1 MRNFAFCITAA
12 VLLLGAHEAHA
23 QGAKATVNPPVYA
36 VLSLVGDQLGV
47 VVAQIQNDLNFA
59 PYRREILPIEN
70 RLFDDSVISAA
81 GNAIRKV
88 VPNAEL
94 SALRTNSPVLFD
106 KQRTLFEENG
116 SVISVPAVIKRAL
129 QQQKATHLVLVTKH
143 RDDIN
148 LRFGKNRGSGDKLEG
163 LGFYVD
169 DTPTSAEARNFISP
183 FVYLRVALIDTSTWR
198 VVSSQIITAS
208 STIASARGGDATGQ
222 WLAMSPTEKAQ
233 SVDRLMRAEIGRVIP
248 LLLRAG

>member
-1 MRNFAFCITAA
+1 MRNIALCITAA
-12 VLLLGAHEAHA
+12 VLLLSAHGHAQA
-23 QGAKATVNPPVYA
+23 QGAKAAVNPPVYA

-59 PYRREILPIEN
+59 PYKREILPIGN

-81 GNAIRKV
+81 GNAIHKV

-106 KQRTLFEENG
+106 KQRRLFEENG
-116 SVISVPAVIKRAL
+116 SVISVPAAIKQAL

-148 LRFGKNRGSGDKLEG
+148 LRFGKSRAPGDKLEG

-169 DTPTSAEARNFISP
+169 DTPTSAEARSFISP
-183 FVYLRVALIDTSTWR
+183 
-198 VVSSQIITAS
+198 
-208 STIASARGGDATGQ
+208 
-222 WLAMSPTEKAQ
+222 
-233 SVDRLMRAEIGRVIP
+233 
-248 LLLRAG
+248 